1 MGDELHDILLHYL
14 DQNLGTVTCDIPVHK
29 GSTFSTYLP
38 TLNIYIYV
46 YMYICIYMCVY
57 IYIVTMLIGVKW
69 YLVVDL
75 IRVISNV

>member
-1 MGDELHDILLHYL
+1 MGDELHVILLHYL

-38 TLNIYIYV
+38 TLNIYV
-46 YMYICIYMCVY
+46 YMYIYMRVY